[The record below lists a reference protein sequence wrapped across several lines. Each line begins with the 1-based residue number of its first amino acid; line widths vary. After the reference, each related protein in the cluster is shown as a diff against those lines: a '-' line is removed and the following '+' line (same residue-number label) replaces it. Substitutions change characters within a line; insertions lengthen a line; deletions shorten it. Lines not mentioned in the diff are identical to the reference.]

1 MHKRNVVLNMN
12 GIIEYMSAN
21 LWQAWVF
28 VAVICLIIE
37 LFTVGFFMACFA
49 VGALFAIVVSF
60 FCGLYGQLLAFI
72 VASGISIFLVRP
84 MALKYLRREG
94 GDCKT
99 NADALIGRNGVVSR
113 TIEAGGYGR
122 VVVGGDDWKAE
133 ADSAEEIP
141 EGTRVTVIGRESIII
156 KVTKL

>member
-1 MHKRNVVLNMN
+1 M
-12 GIIEYMSAN
+12 IEYISAN
-21 LWQAWVF
+21 LWQMWAV
-28 VAVICLIIE
+28 VAVLCLIIE
-37 LFTVGFFMACFA
+37 LFTVGFFIACFA
-49 VGALFAIVVSF
+49 VGALFALLTSFFFGIYVQLSVFIVVS
-60 FCGLYGQLLAFI
+60 G
-72 VASGISIFLVRP
+72 VSIFMVRP

-99 NADALIGRNGVVSR
+99 NADALIGRNGVVSQ

-133 ADSAEEIP
+133 ADGSEELP
-141 EGTRVTVIGRESIII
+141 EGTRVTVIGRESIIV